1 MKITLRVT
9 VAALAFFVSAAA
21 APGQEGARGSD
32 PQLLAWSEALKQWKK
47 DGESAAFELSR
58 GILFDCAAHRPSRDV
73 SFDPDKSELAG
84 NPACRAG
91 RQMPCAQEAERAFA
105 KAVKLDP
112 GLTEAR
118 LRLAAAQT
126 ERGSRE
132 GGDDL
137 AALYASQ
144 QAPRELR
151 YLAAVFR
158 GKSAWAAKDQPGAT
172 AWFTRAAALEPLWTV
187 APLLRA
193 AAAPAATHEAA
204 QWRSRDDSSM
214 DPFYAYR
221 CGVFTA
227 VIRENLAARIRRAAG
242 Q

>member
-1 MKITLRVT
+1 MKIALRVT
-9 VAALAFFVSAAA
+9 VAALAFFVSAAFA
-21 APGQEGARGSD
+21 QEGALGSD

-47 DGESAAFELSR
+47 EGESAAFELSR
-58 GILFDCAAHRPSRDV
+58 GILFDCVAHRPSRDV
-73 SFDPDKSELAG
+73 SFDPGKSELAG

-105 KAVKLDP
+105 RAVKLDP

-118 LRLAAAQT
+118 LRLATAKS

-132 GGDDL
+132 GGSDL
-137 AALYASQ
+137 ATLYASQ
-144 QAPRELR
+144 QAPREQR
-151 YLAAVFR
+151 YLAAVFL

-172 AWFTRAAALEPLWTV
+172 AWFTRAAALEPSWTV

-193 AAAPAATHEAA
+193 ATAPAATLEAA

-227 VIRENLAARIRRAAG
+227 VVRENLAARIRRAAG

>member
-1 MKITLRVT
+1 MKKRLRVT
-9 VAALAFFVSAAA
+9 VAAVAIFVSAASA
-21 APGQEGARGSD
+21 QEGARSSD

-47 DGESAAFELSR
+47 EGESAALDLSR
-58 GILFDCAAHRPSRDV
+58 GILFDCVAHRPSRDV
-73 SFDPDKSELAG
+73 FFDPEKSELAG

-91 RQMPCAQEAERAFA
+91 RQPQCAQEAERAFA
-105 KAVKLDP
+105 RAVKLDSMM
-112 GLTEAR
+112 TEAR
-118 LRLAAAQT
+118 LRLGAARS

-132 GGDDL
+132 GGPDL
-137 AALYASQ
+137 ADLYKSQ
-144 QAPRELR
+144 QTPRELR
-151 YLAAVFR
+151 YLAAVFL

-172 AWFTRAAALEPLWTV
+172 AWFTRAAALEPSWTV

-193 AAAPAATHEAA
+193 ATVPAATHEAA